1 MNGSV
6 AHRDDW
12 ATGDA
17 RARIVHLGVGAFH
30 RAHQAWYTHEANEW
44 ARGARGG
51 ADGSPADRG
60 RSHWTIAAFTGRRG
74 DAAALLTRQR
84 CMYTVLSRASSS
96 DTAQTVTSIERAIDG
111 RNTAA
116 WLADAAA
123 PGTAVISLTI
133 TEAGYLLDSRGRL
146 DLANPEVDADLRTIR
161 LHSGAG
167 EAAPPLATAAARLA
181 AAFAERRRTGA
192 GQVAVMS
199 CDNLAENGEVTRRV
213 VEAAVRAI
221 DPSLA
226 AWIDANVSFVS
237 SMVDRITPRTTAADV
252 AAARRLTGMSDA
264 ATVVAEPFSDWV
276 IAGEFPAGRPHWEA
290 AGARIV
296 DDLAPFEERKLRLLN
311 GAHSL
316 LAYHGRLRDLE
327 SVDEAFADDAL
338 RDLVE
343 EYWREAA
350 ASCML
355 PRGELDAAIAVTR
368 ERFANPRIRHQLA
381 QIAEGG
387 LHKLPQRI
395 VPVLAAGIERGER
408 PRAAASVIAAWQRSR
423 LDATGEAEPV
433 ATAELLAGVADA
445 GIAREITRLV
455 DREFR
460 SLDRTGPV
468 RAVS

>member
-1 MNGSV
+1 MDGAV
-6 AHRDDW
+6 TYRD
-12 ATGDA
+12 ATTGDA
-17 RARIVHLGVGAFH
+17 PTRIVHLGVGAFH

-44 ARGARGG
+44 ARGARDSAHGG
-51 ADGSPADRG
+51 RADRAPD
-60 RSHWTIAAFTGRRG
+60 RWAIAAFTGRRG

-84 CMYTVLSRASSS
+84 GVYALVSRARSG
-96 DTAQTVTSIERAIDG
+96 DTAQTITSIDRAIDG
-111 RNTAA
+111 RDTAA
-116 WLADAAA
+116 WLAHAAA
-123 PGTAVISLTI
+123 PSTAVISLTI

-146 DLANPEVDADLRTIR
+146 DRANSEVAADLHALRAS
-161 LHSGAG
+161 SGTAH
-167 EAAPPLATAAARLA
+167 AAPPLVTAAARLA

-192 GQVAVMS
+192 GPMAVMS
-199 CDNLAENGEVTRRV
+199 CDNLAENGEVTRRI
-213 VEAAVRAI
+213 VEAAARSI

-237 SMVDRITPRTTAADV
+237 SMVDRITPRTTPADV
-252 AAARRLTGMSDA
+252 ATARRLTGVADA

-276 IAGEFPAGRPHWEA
+276 IAGEFPSSRPRWEA

-316 LAYHGRLRDLE
+316 LAYHGLLRDFE

-343 EYWREAA
+343 EYWNEAS
-350 ASCML
+350 ASCAL
-355 PRGELDAAIAVTR
+355 PRDELDAAIAGTR
-368 ERFANPRIRHQLA
+368 ERFANPRIRHRLA

-387 LHKLPQRI
+387 RHKLPQRI
-395 VPVLAAGIERGER
+395 VPVLAAGLQRGEQ
-408 PRAAASVIAAWQRSR
+408 PRAAASVIAAWQRSQ
-423 LDATGEAEPV
+423 LDATGETEPV
-433 ATAELLAGVADA
+433 ATAELLAGIPDA
-445 GIAREITRLV
+445 GLASEISRLV

-460 SLDRTGPV
+460 ILGRTGPI